1 MRGKVFNALQVNLSS
16 KPNNEVA
23 HTSTDDCV
31 VFGCGDTAGT
41 SVFGSSSHLLTPFIL
56 THYLPS
62 THRV

>member
-1 MRGKVFNALQVNLSS
+1 MRCRSTCPQDI

-31 VFGCGDTAGT
+31 VFGCGDTVGT